1 MKNMAITERQQSILG
16 AVLHE
21 HIKSAK
27 PVGSE
32 TIAERSDLE
41 LSSASIRNA
50 LQELEEGGYLTQPHT
65 SAGRIPTVKAYRFY
79 LDHLLEE
86 VELSRHAQ
94 DALRAALSE
103 HKAAEARLKMVAR
116 ALSDLCAN
124 TVIIGFNRHDT
135 YYTGL
140 AHLFHQPEFA
150 EIEHVLSVSEIVDRL
165 DEVIAHLFD
174 EASAEPSVLIGR
186 DNPFGEATGAV
197 VMRCDD
203 SRLMGI
209 LGPVRMPYGRN
220 LALLNFTRQLLNA

>member
-1 MKNMAITERQQSILG
+1 MAVTERQQSILA

-21 HIKSAK
+21 HIKWAK

-32 TIAERSDLE
+32 TLAESAHLG

-50 LQELEEGGYLTQPHT
+50 LKELEETGYLTQPHT
-65 SAGRIPTVKAYRFY
+65 SAGRVPTIKAYRFY

-94 DALRAALSE
+94 EELRTALAQHPAD
-103 HKAAEARLKMVAR
+103 EARLKMVAR
-116 ALSDLCAN
+116 TLADLCAN
-124 TVIIGFNRHDT
+124 TVIIGFSRHEA

-150 EIEHVLSVSEIVDRL
+150 AIEHVLSVSEIVDRL
-165 DEVIAHLFD
+165 DDVVAHLYD
-174 EASAEPSVLIGR
+174 DVHAEPIVLIGR

-197 VMRCDD
+197 VIRCDD
-203 SRLMGI
+203 GRLMGI
-209 LGPVRMPYGRN
+209 LGPVRMSYGRN
-220 LALLNFTRQLLNA
+220 LALLNFTRRLLTA

>member
-1 MKNMAITERQQSILG
+1 MAITERQQSILG
-16 AVLHE
+16 AVFHE
-21 HIKSAK
+21 HIRSAK

-32 TIAERSDLE
+32 TLAESAHLG

-50 LQELEEGGYLTQPHT
+50 LQELEETGYLTQPHT
-65 SAGRIPTVKAYRFY
+65 SAGRVPTVKAYRFY

-86 VELSRHAQ
+86 VELSQYAQ
-94 DALRAALSE
+94 EELRTAFAA
-103 HKAAEARLKMVAR
+103 HRAAEAQLKMIAR
-116 ALSDLCAN
+116 TLADLCN
-124 TVIIGFNRHDT
+124 STVIIGFSRHDT

-140 AHLFHQPEFA
+140 AHLFHQPEFSA
-150 EIEHVLSVSEIVDRL
+150 IEHVLSVSEIVDRL
-165 DEVIAHLFD
+165 DEVIARLFD
-174 EASAEPSVLIGR
+174 DVHAEPVVLIGSN
-186 DNPFGEATGAV
+186 NPFGEATGAV

>member
-1 MKNMAITERQQSILG
+1 MAITERQQGILG

-32 TIAERSDLE
+32 TLAESAHLG
-41 LSSASIRNA
+41 LSAASIRNA
-50 LQELEEGGYLTQPHT
+50 LQELEEEGFLTQPHT

-94 DALRAALSE
+94 DELRTALAA
-103 HKAAEARLKMVAR
+103 HHVAEARLKMVAR
-116 ALSDLCAN
+116 TLAGLCTN
-124 TVIIGFNRHDT
+124 TVIIGFSRHDT

-150 EIEHVLSVSEIVDRL
+150 AIEHVLSVSEIVDRL

-174 EASAEPSVLIGR
+174 DIHADPVVLIGR

-197 VMRCDD
+197 VMRCKDNH
-203 SRLMGI
+203 LMGI

-220 LALLNFTRQLLNA
+220 LALLNFTRQLLQA